1 MTKLSSLM
9 TYSKPLTQLLMSLPS
24 GSWNRSSSLPNT
36 ALPPLNLDTDS
47 RAILA
52 RWTADV
58 IDTLLSTLDI
68 KAKTLL
74 RGRSP
79 MAANLF
85 LLNNL
90 SEVEKRVRGDRM
102 MANVVGSIGVAERE
116 REGSKGGGGGSG
128 GSGVTPGGTVFA
140 MPKSFEKAKR
150 AGLDGMNPLALA
162 TLCVW
167 WG

>member
-52 RWTADV
+52 RWTTDV

-68 KAKTLL
+68 KAKALL

-116 REGSKGGGGGSG
+116 REGSKRGSRG
-128 GSGVTPGGTVFA
+128 SSGSGVGTGGTVFA

-150 AGLDGMNPLALA
+150 AGLDGMTPAA
-162 TLCVW
+162 TTLCV
-167 WG
+167 